1 MKVHSPIT
9 ASGYLC
15 IAFQAD
21 DKGWCLLAWDWE
33 LLCLGVL
40 RAPSTINQAASV
52 WGGMLAWQAQ
62 GLAPG
67 GRRDLLVESSMVFF
81 LFVFFFI
88 LAATGD
94 VEEDG
99 GLSDSVP
106 TSKRIPV
113 VCLWS
118 FAPPSSPPTVT
129 SLGVPVSSEVAPDT
143 ICWQPVARGWGVLI

>member
-1 MKVHSPIT
+1 M
-9 ASGYLC
+9 SGSVEGPLHHKSGC
-15 IAFQAD
+15 V
-21 DKGWCLLAWDWE
+21 
-33 LLCLGVL
+33 CLG
-40 RAPSTINQAASV
+40 RDA
-52 WGGMLAWQAQ
+52 
-62 GLAPG
+62 GLAGPRPG
-67 GRRDLLVESSMVFF
+67 TRGQTRPIGRVQHGFF
-81 LFVFFFI
+81 FFVFFFI